1 MATPRADI
9 LPLLE
14 AELDAIFTLD
24 RSVSPPALLAPDL
37 HAVQAV
43 HALHHHHPCA
53 SVLALSPSLI
63 AAGYHE
69 RLRPEETPSPP
80 PLSSH
85 ESCGGGGGGGGDDEE
100 PPSSIARLRLS
111 LGLSERC
118 IAHGPSYVFPAS
130 FCASYARSSWPLP
143 TDVRIIT
150 SADDIRTT
158 AIATT
163 AIATTATAAAVTTDE
178 DAPPRLARPENW
190 QPGEWTDLLAG
201 ALGPWAMAVVASDA
215 DANSHPDADAD
226 ADNSKNSNHREQR
239 SNHRGQHS
247 NHSKPPALL
256 TPISICFC
264 ARLTPSASEAGIWTH
279 PSRRGQGI
287 APAVV
292 AAWGF
297 TMMMQQQQE
306 EGGGGGAAA
315 HGGGSSG
322 GDGDGGTQKG
332 KQTRTLFYS
341 TSADNAAS
349 QAVARRLGLVPFA
362 QIWKLLLRDEEE
374 PAAPPRN

>member
-1 MATPRADI
+1 MATPHADI

-43 HALHHHHPCA
+43 HALHHNHPCA
-53 SVLALSPSLI
+53 SLLALSPSLI

-69 RLRPEETPSPP
+69 CLPPEETPSPP

-85 ESCGGGGGGGGDDEE
+85 ESCGGGGGGDDDDK
-100 PPSSIARLRLS
+100 PPSSITRLRLS

-118 IAHGPSYVFPAS
+118 VAHGPSYVFPAS
-130 FCASYARSSWPLP
+130 FSASYTRSSWPLP

-150 SADDIRTT
+150 SADDIR
-158 AIATT
+158 TT

-226 ADNSKNSNHREQR
+226 ADADATAAVAL
-239 SNHRGQHS
+239 
-247 NHSKPPALL
+247 PATPLL
-256 TPISICFC
+256 RPTAAAACV
-264 ARLTPSASEAGIWTH
+264 
-279 PSRRGQGI
+279 
-287 APAVV
+287 PA
-292 AAWGF
+292 AAAAAAI
-297 TMMMQQQQE
+297 
-306 EGGGGGAAA
+306 GGGGR
-315 HGGGSSG
+315 
-322 GDGDGGTQKG
+322 
-332 KQTRTLFYS
+332 TRMELTM
-341 TSADNAAS
+341 
-349 QAVARRLGLVPFA
+349 LGVLDS
-362 QIWKLLLRDEEE
+362 R
-374 PAAPPRN
+374 